1 MSVMRIEQWLSSLG
15 FKQYTQLFIDN
26 GYDDFELCKQLREND
41 LDLMGITIPIVK
53 GEILSSVNSLKHAEN
68 APHVYF
74 SMDPNYWQTDGSINS
89 ASTFKSCLQEQKV
102 SVAIQ
107 ESDDSADVYK
117 IVLSELANDG
127 VTPAM
132 LLTFPVTLKAKSGER
147 TPDKTSDSGN
157 DSDLEEIYC
166 AQVLASIYE
175 ERLKI
180 PQDKILNVLHC
191 IQRVHCKRIE
201 SRNIDLKIANSAS
214 NQFTSRRR
222 TPKLQQRMS
231 SFDCSTGGSEHNQLE
246 ADPRYSNVPIAS
258 KTLGRMHS
266 YQKPKNIVSCITS
279 TLSGSQS
286 NINSGDFWL
295 EGTADFSNR
304 N

>member
-1 MSVMRIEQWLSSLG
+1 
-15 FKQYTQLFIDN
+15 
-26 GYDDFELCKQLREND
+26 
-41 LDLMGITIPIVK
+41 
-53 GEILSSVNSLKHAEN
+53 
-68 APHVYF
+68 
-74 SMDPNYWQTDGSINS
+74 MDPNYWQTDGSINS

-102 SVAIQ
+102 SLAIQ
-107 ESDDSADVYK
+107 ESDDSSDVYN

-166 AQVLASIYE
+166 AQDLASIYE

-258 KTLGRMHS
+258 KTLGRMHC

-279 TLSGSQS
+279 TLSGSQN

>member
-1 MSVMRIEQWLSSLG
+1 
-15 FKQYTQLFIDN
+15 
-26 GYDDFELCKQLREND
+26 
-41 LDLMGITIPIVK
+41 
-53 GEILSSVNSLKHAEN
+53 
-68 APHVYF
+68 
-74 SMDPNYWQTDGSINS
+74 MDPNYWQTDGSINS

-107 ESDDSADVYK
+107 ESDDSADVYN
-117 IVLSELANDG
+117 IVLKELANDG
-127 VTPAM
+127 VTPAK

-157 DSDLEEIYC
+157 DSDQEEIYC

-191 IQRVHCKRIE
+191 IQCVHCKRIE
-201 SRNIDLKIANSAS
+201 STNIDLKIANSAS

-246 ADPRYSNVPIAS
+246 ADPRFSNVPFAS

-266 YQKPKNIVSCITS
+266 YQKPKNIVSYITS
-279 TLSGSQS
+279 TLSGSQN

-295 EGTADFSNR
+295 EGTADFWLLEQKLGKKPKKKAKILTKNYHSSRGVPLRGEQDFNETSSSVEEVPDR
-304 N
+304 SETWQNLAVVKFLAQLTWD